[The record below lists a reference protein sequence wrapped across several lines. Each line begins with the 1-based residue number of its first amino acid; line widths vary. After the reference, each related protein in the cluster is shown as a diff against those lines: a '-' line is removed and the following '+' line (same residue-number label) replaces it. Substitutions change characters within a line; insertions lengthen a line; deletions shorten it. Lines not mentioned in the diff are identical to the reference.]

1 MIRFLSLKRT
11 ICWQAGNSV
20 DPLEL
25 EHSLDDVREYFKGR
39 TVNVNTVLAAHLR
52 AAGLPASGDPWLA
65 AKSAVAVGAN
75 FAEAVAFAR
84 GDEGQKAEAEDAW
97 PTSSS
102 DDEERYDS
110 PLEELRPASHSV
122 VDTQPAQSGSSGLT
136 WFAKQYGPGDMDGV
150 GTKKLLG
157 TPDLARTEIL
167 VRETAQNSWDA
178 RGKASSIDFVLNLR
192 RLESDTVAE
201 LRNRIFT
208 GSVRQLGLD
217 KLLTSDDLWVL
228 EVVDRGTTGLQGPTR
243 NDLAV
248 DKDAPTNFIDL
259 VFNVGAP
266 KDFKMGGG
274 TYGFGKSI
282 AYSISRVGTT
292 LIWSRCKTPEGLED
306 RLIGSAIGDG
316 FEMSGLRF
324 TGRHWWG
331 DVIDGEERVE
341 PKRGDEASELAHSVF
356 HRHFPRY
363 ATGTSMM
370 ILDPLLGESGDSPQ
384 QQVRA
389 LAKAVRK
396 HLWPKLLP
404 ARTGGAVMDIRVQ
417 LNGEDIEIIDEP
429 NKNVFSHYSACLEA
443 VRNAQHP
450 LSFEPEPPMEV
461 VEIQHGTQRV
471 TLGHLAVTRF
481 PVRTGSPGSKQPRD
495 DSELDAELLPNRVAL
510 MRHDAELVV
519 KYVDLPSI
527 PVEGVSWVGVFK
539 PTAAV
544 DSAFAASEPPAHDN
558 WNPDSLLDKRA
569 KSQVRVAL
577 RRIPEATS
585 DFLSPLKQGGKAD
598 ELPPAA
604 MVAAKL
610 GDLMLGL
617 PGSGASRKPGKP
629 RTSSPQKPT
638 TKARV
643 VSLQTEPG
651 SSAGWNVTE
660 VTIALE
666 NPRDVVTTVEVIT
679 ELGVE
684 GGAVSDSE
692 DVSRSLR
699 RIGWKSLGGE
709 LVDGRAELGQ
719 TEHATFV
726 FESRDSVAIDLD
738 IKVVET

>member
-1 MIRFLSLKRT
+1 MD
-11 ICWQAGNSV
+11 QQ
-20 DPLEL
+20 EL
-25 EHSLDDVREYFKGR
+25 ERALAKVDEFFRGR
-39 TVNVNTVLAAHLR
+39 TVSVNTVLAAYLR
-52 AAGLPASGDPWLA
+52 AADLPASGDPWLA
-65 AKSAVAVGAN
+65 AKSAMGVGAS
-75 FAEAVAFAR
+75 FEEAVAFAR
-84 GDEGQKAEAEDAW
+84 GDDNPAPEADDAW
-97 PTSSS
+97 PEMSPSHEEPVLDLPTAQPREQPSGRRMGTGYPHSQSPGGTSS
-102 DDEERYDS
+102 
-110 PLEELRPASHSV
+110 
-122 VDTQPAQSGSSGLT
+122 LT

-178 RGKASSIDFVLNLR
+178 RGQAPSIDFVLNLR
-192 RLESDTVAE
+192 RLQSDTIFE
-201 LRNRIFT
+201 LRDRIFT

-217 KLLTSDDLWVL
+217 KLLSSDEIWVL
-228 EVVDRGTTGLQGPTR
+228 EVVDRGTTGLQGPIR

-282 AYSISRVGTT
+282 AYSISKVGTT
-292 LIWSRCKTPEGLED
+292 LIWSRCQTSDGLED

-331 DVIDGEERVE
+331 NVIDGEDRVE
-341 PKRGDEASELAHSVF
+341 PKRGADAAELAKSVF

-370 ILDPLLGESGDSPQ
+370 ILAPLLGEPGDSPEE
-384 QQVRA
+384 QVQA

-404 ARTGGAVMDIRVQ
+404 ARAGGSVMDIRIQ
-417 LNGEDIEIIDEP
+417 LNGEDIELINNP
-429 NKNVFSHYSACLEA
+429 NKNIFSNYSACLEA
-443 VRNAQHP
+443 VRNSQLP
-450 LSFEPEPPMEV
+450 EMFKPEPPLEV
-461 VEIQHGTQRV
+461 VELRHGTQRL

-481 PVRTGSPGSKQPRD
+481 PVRASNSDSKEAGD
-495 DSELDAELLPNRVAL
+495 ESETDAELLPNRVAL

-577 RRIPEATS
+577 RRIPEAIS
-585 DFLSPLKQGGKAD
+585 EFLSPLKQSNDAD

-604 MVAAKL
+604 MVAAQL
-610 GDLMLGL
+610 SDLMLGL

-629 RTSSPQKPT
+629 KTTTPKKPR

-643 VSLQTEPG
+643 LRVHTEP
-651 SSAGWNVTE
+651 SSSVGWNTTE
-660 VTIALE
+660 VVVSLE

-684 GGAVSDSE
+684 GGAVSDDE
-692 DVSRSLR
+692 DVARSLHR
-699 RIGWKSLGGE
+699 LGWKSSGGG

-719 TEHATFV
+719 NERATYV

-738 IKVVET
+738 VKVVEA

>member
-1 MIRFLSLKRT
+1 MDR
-11 ICWQAGNSV
+11 
-20 DPLEL
+20 LEL
-25 EHSLDDVREYFKGR
+25 ERALDDVREYFKGR
-39 TVNVNTVLAAHLR
+39 TVSVNTVLAAHLR

-65 AKSAVAVGAN
+65 AKSAVSVGAS
-75 FAEAVAFAR
+75 FAEAVAFA
-84 GDEGQKAEAEDAW
+84 GGGENQETETDDIC
-97 PTSSS
+97 PTSSW
-102 DDEERYDS
+102 DDEDRSDP
-110 PLEELRPASHSV
+110 PLEELRPVSGASA
-122 VDTQPAQSGSSGLT
+122 DNRPKQRDSSGLT

-178 RGKASSIDFVLNLR
+178 RGRAASIDFVLNLR

-217 KLLTSDDLWVL
+217 KLLAADELWVL

-248 DKDAPTNFIDL
+248 EKDSPTNFIDL

-292 LIWSRCKTPEGLED
+292 LIWSRCKTPDGLED

-331 DVIDGEERVE
+331 DVIDGEDRVE
-341 PKRGDEASELAHSVF
+341 PKRGAEAAELAHSVF

-370 ILDPLLGESGDSPQ
+370 ILDPVLGEAGDTPEQ
-384 QQVRA
+384 RVRA

-417 LNGEDIEIIDEP
+417 LNGEDVEIIENP
-429 NKNVFSHYSACLEA
+429 NKGTFSHYAACLEA
-443 VRNAQHP
+443 VRNAQH
-450 LSFEPEPPMEV
+450 SANFEPEPPMEV
-461 VEIQHGTQRV
+461 VEIRHGTQRV

-481 PVRTGSPGSKQPRD
+481 PVRTGHPGSMQPRD
-495 DSELDAELLPNRVAL
+495 DSEFDADLLPNRVAL

-539 PTAAV
+539 PTGAV

-558 WNPDSLLDKRA
+558 WNPDSMLDKRA
-569 KSQVRVAL
+569 KSQVRVAI
-577 RRIPEATS
+577 RRIPEAIS
-585 DFLSPLKQGGKAD
+585 EFLSPLKQSGEAD

-604 MVAAKL
+604 VVAAKL

-629 RTSSPQKPT
+629 RTSSPPKPT

-643 VSLQTEPG
+643 VDLHTEPG
-651 SSAGWNVTE
+651 SVAGWNVTE

-666 NPRDVVTTVEVIT
+666 KPRDVVTTVEVLT

-692 DVSRSLR
+692 DVARSLR
-699 RIGWKSLGGE
+699 RIGWKSPGGE

-719 TEHATFV
+719 GERATFV
-726 FESRDSVAIDLD
+726 FESIDSVAIDLD
-738 IKVVET
+738 IKVVEA